1 MLPNTNKWLD
11 EIGLTYLISKIKL
24 LFNKKVD
31 KIEGKGLSSEDYTT
45 SEKNKLSNIE
55 NGAQV
60 NKVTGVKG
68 NSESSYRTGN
78 INITKANIGLSN
90 VENKSSETIRSELT
104 KDNVVEALGYT
115 PPTANTTYSNFVK
128 SGTGAKAGLVPA
140 PSTTAGTTKYLREDG
155 TWTVPPT
162 NTGPAGAAAG
172 FGTPTATVDAN
183 VGTPSVTVTASGS
196 NTAKVFNFAFK
207 NLKGAKGAT
216 GTRGSRWNTGTKIT
230 GTSTTATVFSD
241 SGITD
246 ALVNDMYLNTSTSA
260 VYRCTVA
267 GAASAAKWVYVGSI
281 KGATGAAG
289 TNATTTAVATQS
301 ANGLMSSG
309 DKTKLDGIAAGA
321 NKYVHPTTSGNKHIP
336 AGGSSGQILRWSAD
350 GTAVWGADNNTT
362 YSAMT
367 AATADAAGKTG
378 LVPAPAAGKQTS
390 FLRGDGTW
398 VVPTN
403 TTYSNFVKS
412 GTGAKAGLVPAP
424 STTVGTTKYLRED
437 GTWSVPPNTNTDTKV
452 TQSATTTGNY
462 RPILLGYNNHNDPV
476 ELEANVTN
484 QTYQTSKAYIQ
495 PSTGNIYSDGIVSA
509 SKVKVSQTGYLYQV
523 QDDYTQSKFSQA
535 IRWIAGSAPETGWVA
550 GIGRHNTGGDATD
563 KGSISI
569 LPYETTTN
577 PWNGTVGLFIKKDYV
592 SIDGTELVQ
601 KTSAHMSAMCNLLGE
616 ASATPKDDDYY
627 ISSYVGDDATIK
639 TYHRRKNIALWNY
652 IKGKADTTYAAKS
665 HTHSYLPLT
674 GGTITGKIS
683 YNTGTKSSWLFAVD
697 NGDANGSM
705 YTGPHTGG
713 LTVIGSG
720 ESPTSIRTAVLS
732 EDGLLVPCSA
742 SSKFAQTSE
751 TLILSAD
758 SDIYF
763 MTNCNTFANR
773 KPVKLSVASE
783 FMPGTTGT
791 GSIGT
796 STYKWNTMYAK
807 TFYGALSG
815 NASSA
820 TKWTTP
826 RNING
831 LSVNGSA
838 DRFNYGTCSTAA
850 ATADKTVACTGF
862 AGGIGSEITVKFT
875 VTNTVANPTLNV
887 NSTGAKPIY
896 YRGATISAGYLAAN
910 RTYTFRFNG
919 TQYELVGDVN
929 TNITYSNMTA
939 ATASA
944 AGKSGLVP
952 APAAGAQSKFLR
964 GDGTWQTPTN
974 TDTKVTVTDLT
985 VNAST
990 NSGIIRPLLFA
1001 ASTANPSNE
1010 LESVDG
1016 EAPNSSVSK
1025 TYTGGINM
1033 TGGIYI
1039 KTNYWTNGGTGGYVE
1054 LHVPNGYI
1062 ESPKFKGIAESAE
1075 KLKTVRTINGV
1086 DFDGTNDISI
1096 TKCLY
1101 SGTGATAVDLSES
1114 QSNYDILIVVTTV
1127 GTFLHRVGSTY
1138 TFHPYCTY
1146 PTPTSNGTGY
1156 VNLGNLSINSGTDK
1170 RVSVVKSDSQLRAA
1184 DTTIT
1189 SQTSTTITI
1198 KEVYGL
1204 KLS

>member
-742 SSKFAQTSE
+742 SSKFAQTSG

-875 VTNTVANPTLNV
+875 VTNTAANPTLNV

>member
-875 VTNTVANPTLNV
+875 VTNTAANPTLNV

>member
-1 MLPNTNKWLD
+1 M
-11 EIGLTYLISKIKL
+11 
-24 LFNKKVD
+24 
-31 KIEGKGLSSEDYTT
+31 
-45 SEKNKLSNIE
+45 SNIE

-875 VTNTVANPTLNV
+875 VTNTAANPTLNV